1 MDWREFRRWYDRPDL
16 RQSTIDGHMNTAA
29 LLLEAVGGRL
39 DWCTLAKSDINNIG
53 KSLFHRGLRK
63 STVAKHMRYLHA
75 IIEHA
80 KKMGLVKDNVADGV
94 VIKLPLTP
102 KRWEHVTTQ
111 QTLDALAKCTDPGV
125 RCSIALCRWAGCRYN
140 EMMRMRPDQVDLARR
155 VLLIEPTPDSRGRLE
170 EGTKGKFREVPIC
183 PELHAVLSADMASPL
198 VCGPLLRRARE
209 NALAKVRTW
218 PGQPWHTLRKA
229 CGSDWADKVPINVV
243 AEWMGHSVLV
253 ASRYYLKPQAAH
265 YAAVTGL

>member
-1 MDWREFRRWYDRPDL
+1 MNLREFRRWYDRPDL
-16 RQSTIDGHMNTAA
+16 RQSTIDGHTRTFA
-29 LLLEAVGGRL
+29 LLLESVGGRL
-39 DWCTLAKSDINNIG
+39 DWATLSHADVCKNSKFLYAK
-53 KSLFHRGLRK
+53 GLRK
-63 STVAKHMRYLHA
+63 STVAKYVRYLHA

-80 KKMGLVKDNVADGV
+80 KRMGLVTNNVADGV
-94 VIKLPLTP
+94 VVKLPMTP
-102 KRWEHVTTQ
+102 KRWEHVTTE
-111 QTLDALAKCTDPGV
+111 QTLEALAKCDDPGV

-140 EMMRMRPDQVDLARR
+140 EMLRMRPDQVDLVNRTL
-155 VLLIEPTPDSRGRLE
+155 VIEPTPDRNGRIE

-183 PELHAVLSADMASPL
+183 PELHAVLSADMGDPL

-209 NALAKVRTW
+209 NALTKVRTW
-218 PGQPWHTLRKA
+218 GGQPWHTLRKA

-253 ASRYYLKPQAAH
+253 ASRYYLKPQKAH